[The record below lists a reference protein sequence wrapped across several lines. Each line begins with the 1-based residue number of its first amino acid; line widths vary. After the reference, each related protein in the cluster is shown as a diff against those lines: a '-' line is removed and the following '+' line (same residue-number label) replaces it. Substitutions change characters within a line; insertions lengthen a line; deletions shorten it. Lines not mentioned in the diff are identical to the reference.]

1 MPATLTIKKA
11 PETLLLKL
19 KEMAKEHHRS
29 LQGEVLTIL
38 EQAAE
43 ESDMPRGVEAV
54 AARVRQIGLKTMK
67 GSSVR
72 MIREDRDSR

>member
-11 PETLLLKL
+11 PESLLLKL
-19 KEMAKEHHRS
+19 KEMARDHHRS

-43 ESDMPRGVEAV
+43 QSDMPKGVEAV
-54 AARVRQIGLKTMK
+54 FARVRQMGIKAPA
-67 GSSVR
+67 SSTR
-72 MIREDRDSR
+72 LIREDRDAR